1 MSCSKQK
8 PLQPPGKAPSVL
20 EPPSIISS
28 KSLQHFRTA
37 AGEQHEKKIVSGLS
51 RQRANLS
58 PLRARM
64 AQSNLFPLPS
74 IRCLTKRRGHNLSY
88 GFFDSDRCL
97 STRLAGSAFFCASR
111 PTLSIEISK
120 SDVRNAVL
128 PAVRHATRRV
138 KNIRGLYV

>member
-88 GFFDSDRCL
+88 GFLTPTD
-97 STRLAGSAFFCASR
+97 ASR
-111 PTLSIEISK
+111 RDWQVPHFFVPLGQ
-120 SDVRNAVL
+120 L
-128 PAVRHATRRV
+128 
-138 KNIRGLYV
+138 